1 MKRMIVAL
9 LALAL
14 VFSFVSCDAMLNVM
28 DKMGNNVA
36 GTEKKVIEDSLNAA
50 KPNPSTI
57 VDNGDGSKSFTQ
69 GEGDDAKTLFTVKEG
84 EDKTTLEFG
93 DVKIDLKA
101 GALKD
106 VESVLTPTDLSS
118 VLNGL
123 KSGSKS
129 EIEAELKKPADEE
142 SKKAAEGT
150 QAVIDALVSDIL
162 PERKSVSETMTE
174 EEKKEAE
181 AINTALDT
189 LDTILGKGSEEKEM
203 TQADVVVL
211 TAITN
216 AVFNEDVMDS
226 MQKLQKEEKEE
237 MTQEEKEALKKEQE
251 EAQKKLTEALANEV
265 ATMADVVSV
274 VPSDMA
280 SGILDVL
287 NLLTSSSK

>member
-69 GEGDDAKTLFTVKEG
+69 GEGNDAKTLFTVKEG
-84 EDKTTLEFG
+84 EGKTTLEFG
-93 DVKIDLKA
+93 DVKIDLPA
-101 GALKD
+101 GALTEVK
-106 VESVLTPTDLSS
+106 SVLTPTDLSS

-181 AINTALDT
+181 AINAALDT

-287 NLLTSSSK
+287 NLLSSSK